1 MKNNLLIVAFSIA
14 LSAAAFSNTGNF
26 SSSAIIDLESS
37 LIQVDKE
44 DEKKKKKKKE
54 DKKEN
59 KDKKE
64 KSSCNAQN
72 TGSKPCCA
80 SVKK

>member
-44 DEKKKKKKKE
+44 DEKKKKKE